1 MMPIFKK
8 WININDR
15 DMSTRS
21 KGYIVKR
28 TGSRATE
35 SRKNVAELQS
45 QENREQGGRIKK
57 KIGSRA
63 TVSRKQKMDYRDS
76 KTEAVLEEE

>member
-21 KGYIVKR
+21 KGYIVKK

-35 SRKNVAELQS
+35 SRKQGAGRQN
-45 QENREQGGRIKK
+45 QEKNREQGYRVKK
-57 KIGSRA
+57 TKDGLQR
-63 TVSRKQKMDYRDS
+63 Q
-76 KTEAVLEEE
+76 

>member
-28 TGSRATE
+28 TGGRATE
-35 SRKNVAELQS
+35 SRK
-45 QENREQGGRIKK
+45 QGA
-57 KIGSRA
+57 GSRA
-63 TVSRKQKMDYRDS
+63 AESRKK
-76 KTEAVLEEE
+76 

>member
-28 TGSRATE
+28 TGGRATESRKQGEGLQSQYNREQSYRVKKTGSRATE
-35 SRKNVAELQS
+35 SRQQGAGLQS
-45 QENREQGGRIKK
+45 QE
-57 KIGSRA
+57 
-63 TVSRKQKMDYRDS
+63 KM
-76 KTEAVLEEE
+76 

>member
-21 KGYIVKR
+21 KGYIVKK

-35 SRKNVAELQS
+35 
-45 QENREQGGRIKK
+45 
-57 KIGSRA
+57 
-63 TVSRKQKMDYRDS
+63 SRKQKMDYRDS